1 MQESG
6 VAAFWGTTRSHAGL
20 DPWLSRRMRQTGG
33 KGVQPEML
41 VCLVKEFGCYPGGHG
56 QIVKDECDISER
68 VSVYVLKI

>member
-41 VCLVKEFGCYPGGHG
+41 GVS
-56 QIVKDECDISER
+56 SER
-68 VSVYVLKI
+68 VWMLPWRPWTDSEG